1 MSHVILG
8 KLERPTSFAKIIKTL
23 YSGVHARLCI
33 DRELCK
39 PIDYNSGIKQG
50 CKLAP
55 TLFGI
60 YAAIMLELAFKNISP
75 YYSTMVPFQY
85 DGDLFDL
92 LHLKSKT
99 KTLTKYI

>member
-1 MSHVILG
+1 MILG

-23 YSGVHARLCI
+23 YSGVPARLCI
-33 DRELCK
+33 DKELCK

-75 YYSTMVPFQY
+75 HYSTMVPFQY

>member
-1 MSHVILG
+1 MILG
-8 KLERPTSFAKIIKTL
+8 KLERPTSFAKITKTL

-33 DRELCK
+33 DKELCK
-39 PIDYNSGIKQG
+39 TIDYNSGIKQG

-60 YAAIMLELAFKNISP
+60 YAAIMQELAFKNISP
-75 YYSTMVPFQY
+75 HYTIMVPSNNYY

-99 KTLTKYI
+99 TTLTKYI